1 MLSNP
6 LNQDRLVELPIF
18 FFYIQVFFG
27 LLRTKSR
34 SDD

>member
-18 FFYIQVFFG
+18 FFYIEMFLGPADSFP
-27 LLRTKSR
+27 T
-34 SDD
+34 D